1 MISRIHESLSN
12 TSDYIEVGG
21 GFFASEKTAGRR
33 GGESYRFLS
42 SGTGK
47 KSWLSSRS
55 PAKRITR
62 ETFEFTVGW
71 RFHFRE
77 PSGGEFAPVVR

>member
-12 TSDYIEVGG
+12 TSDYIEVAG

-47 KSWLSSRS
+47 NPGSAQEARRRDY
-55 PAKRITR
+55 ARD
-62 ETFEFTVGW
+62 F
-71 RFHFRE
+71 
-77 PSGGEFAPVVR
+77 